1 VVAAGVFGGALDRR
15 LDELAVPPDLRRRME
30 TEAPKLARAEVP
42 PDAGEL
48 RRPLEQALADSF
60 VLSFRV
66 VMLVAAGLALAA
78 AQCARLTVDRPRQ

>member
-1 VVAAGVFGGALDRR
+1 VPADTAGD
-15 LDELAVPPDLRRRME
+15 
-30 TEAPKLARAEVP
+30 
-42 PDAGEL
+42 L